1 MVEPTPLLTEKNGGR
16 ARRTLLRRLIDY
28 VAIPG
33 SNIAHQ
39 DRAMAADILLEM
51 LFHASEEDRVLCAR
65 RLAVMRDA
73 PRRLLRYL
81 AQCSFE
87 VAKPVLE
94 QNEAFDASDLCQI
107 VEQVTPEHRLAIAN
121 RKVVEPALTDKMAEF
136 GEPYVL
142 EALAKNQ
149 GAQFSEYA
157 MDVMVTRS
165 RKHER
170 LCPLLVARLDLRPS
184 QAMILFWWSDGATRR
199 EILRRYT
206 ADRLEMIEMCSD
218 VFAMAAEENWGD
230 PVVRKALQL
239 IERRQR
245 NRAAIEKSAY
255 DSLEDAIHH
264 ASLHGMDPE
273 LAQEVGYL
281 SGVKPVTAAKIMSDY
296 GGEGVAVLCKA
307 TGLKKR
313 SLAEFWTA
321 LKRPLKNEDGS
332 LHALFAYTLETYDLL
347 TVAKAQTT
355 LRYWNWSLSSSFS
368 ASATK
373 RAMIEEEANDE
384 SDFSASRRT
393 ARLVFEN

>member
-1 MVEPTPLLTEKNGGR
+1 MAEPIPLLTEKNGGR

-39 DRAMAADILLEM
+39 DRAMAGDILVEM
-51 LFHASEEDRVLCAR
+51 LFHANDDDRALCAQ

-81 AQCSFE
+81 AQCSFD

-107 VEQVTPEHRLAIAN
+107 VERVTPEHRLAIAN
-121 RKVVEPALTDKMAEF
+121 RKVVEPALTDKLAEF
-136 GEPYVL
+136 GELPVL
-142 EALAKNQ
+142 EALAKNP
-149 GAQFSEYA
+149 GAEFSEHA

-184 QAMILFWWSDGATRR
+184 QAMILFWWSDGQTRR
-199 EILRRYT
+199 EILRRYA
-206 ADRLEMIEMCSD
+206 ADRLEMIEMCGD
-218 VFAMAAEENWGD
+218 VFAMAAEENWAD
-230 PVVRKALQL
+230 PVVRKALRM

-245 NRAAIEKSAY
+245 NRAAIEKSNY
-255 DSLEDAIHH
+255 DSLEDAIHY
-264 ASLHGMDPE
+264 AAIHGMDPE
-273 LAQEVGYL
+273 MAQEIGYL

-307 TGLKKR
+307 TGLKKPA
-313 SLAEFWTA
+313 LEELWTA

-332 LHALFAYTLETYDLL
+332 LHDSFAYTLETYDLL

-368 ASATK
+368 PSTTK
-373 RAMIEEEANDE
+373 QQLIEEANDE
-384 SDFSASRRT
+384 SDFSASRRA
-393 ARLVFEN
+393 ARLVFEK